1 MKTKSKNNA
10 IVTVSLPETQNA
22 CGENVRLPV
31 SPSGMTKKQ
40 TSEKQEPNISQWLWS
55 QGLSKFRG
63 TVFAGDYIS
72 EEKRKGKEGV
82 LNEISVM
89 IHLWNLKE
97 LNDKNHDL

>member
-40 TSEKQEPNISQWLWS
+40 TSEKQEPNISQDFAVYDC
-55 QGLSKFRG
+55 LSFGKRSIIDR
-63 TVFAGDYIS
+63 VLREYIS
-72 EEKRKGKEGV
+72 R
-82 LNEISVM
+82 L
-89 IHLWNLKE
+89 LLF
-97 LNDKNHDL
+97 L